1 MCYINSLCQ
10 KRSGY
15 VHEREED
22 QKMKYTQREWDRTVG
37 WGTVPDEYNSE
48 LSTDD
53 TDGQDSTRIEK
64 TREEILR
71 TVKQVQENAKR
82 YNW

>member
-1 MCYINSLCQ
+1 MYYTSSLHQ

-22 QKMKYTQREWDRTVG
+22 QMKYTQREWDRTVG

-48 LSTDD
+48 LPTDD
-53 TDGQDSTRIEK
+53 TDGQDSKRSNTA
-64 TREEILR
+64 REEVLR
-71 TVKQVQENAKR
+71 TTKTIQENATR

>member
-1 MCYINSLCQ
+1 MT
-10 KRSGY
+10 
-15 VHEREED
+15 
-22 QKMKYTQREWDRTVG
+22 KYTQRQWDRTVG

-53 TDGQDSTRIEK
+53 TDGQESTRSEK

-71 TVKQVQENAKR
+71 TVKQVQENARR